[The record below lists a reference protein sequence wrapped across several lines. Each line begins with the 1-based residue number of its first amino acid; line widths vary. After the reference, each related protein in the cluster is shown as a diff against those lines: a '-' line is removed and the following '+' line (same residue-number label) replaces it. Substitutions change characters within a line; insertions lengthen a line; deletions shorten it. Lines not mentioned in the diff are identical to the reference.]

1 MIQDSESPDDDDLEN
16 QKFLDV
22 YQEAMDLYG
31 LIHNRF
37 IQSPKGLSV
46 MREKFLNG
54 TFGVCPRV
62 LCGGQYVL
70 PIGMSENLR
79 HSRVKVFCP
88 KCEDVYIPKKK
99 CSDVD
104 GAYFGCSF
112 PHILLQTYPDLRP
125 AEQPVLFVPRIFG
138 FKLFQKK
145 GSKFHEPAADPRFM
159 TYYGEDQQN
168 AGEKTTTT
176 AQQPN

>member
-1 MIQDSESPDDDDLEN
+1 MTSKTKSILIR
-16 QKFLDV
+16 FLDV

-31 LIHNRF
+31 LVHNRF
-37 IQSPKGLSV
+37 IQSPKGFAM

-99 CSDVD
+99 CADVD

-112 PHILLQTYPDLRP
+112 PHILLQTYPDIIP
-125 AEQPVLFVPRIFG
+125 KEAPVVFVPRIFG
-138 FKLFQKK
+138 FKLYKKK
-145 GSKFHEPAADPRFM
+145 GSKYFEPSHDAKYL
-159 TYYGEDQQN
+159 TYYGEGQ
-168 AGEKTTTT
+168 AEEKE
-176 AQQPN
+176 AKNQSKI

>member
-1 MIQDSESPDDDDLEN
+1 MTTTSRTNSSLSR
-16 QKFLDV
+16 FLDV

-31 LIHNRF
+31 MIHNRF
-37 IQSPKGLSV
+37 IQSPKGLAM

-112 PHILLQTYPDLRP
+112 PHILLQTYPDMHP
-125 AEQPVLFVPRIFG
+125 KEVPVVFVPRIYG
-138 FKLFQKK
+138 FKLYSKK
-145 GSKFHEPAADPRFM
+145 GSKYFEPSSESKFLSYFGEGQNAADKE
-159 TYYGEDQQN
+159 G
-168 AGEKTTTT
+168 KH
-176 AQQPN
+176 